1 MANCD
6 ACPHFAINDQYYT
19 TKAAWEQISD
29 LIPNDKVIWEAFQ
42 LNSIKSK
49 SMANLIELGKN
60 VVGDTNWDFFDKC
73 DTLDF
78 DMKINLYGPIK
89 ETGIITK
96 SIADIYEI
104 QRGLADS
111 DTQIERIT
119 TVTNPRNVSADSDF
133 GFTEYID
140 LTDPFTDSA

>member
-1 MANCD
+1 M
-6 ACPHFAINDQYYT
+6 PLPVFMQ
-19 TKAAWEQISD
+19 SPG
-29 LIPNDKVIWEAFQ
+29 L
-42 LNSIKSK
+42 LNGRLRV
-49 SMANLIELGKN
+49 NLRA
-60 VVGDTNWDFFDKC
+60 
-73 DTLDF
+73 
-78 DMKINLYGPIK
+78 
-89 ETGIITK
+89 K